1 MHRQRRAAE
10 EVFFGRVT
18 TGASDDLK
26 RVTDIAYSMIQTY
39 GMNARVG
46 QLAFSRDEGG
56 APGDK
61 PYSEATSE
69 AMDDEARAMIDEAY
83 QRTVALIREHQTAVE
98 KVANLLLKQETI
110 THDDIMDAIGP
121 RPFEGD
127 KQYQEYVSMRK
138 KLKEEMTEE
147 ADVKEEEATGKE
159 EEKDHDDGFTPTPG
173 LA

>member
-1 MHRQRRAAE
+1 M
-10 EVFFGRVT
+10 T

-26 RVTDIAYSMIQTY
+26 RVTDIAYSMIQMY
-39 GMNARVG
+39 GMNSRVG

-56 APGDK
+56 MPGDK

-69 AMDDEARAMIDEAY
+69 AMDEEARAMIDEAY
-83 QRTVALIREHQTAVE
+83 QRTVALIRERKTEVE
-98 KVANLLLKQETI
+98 KVANLLLDKETI

-127 KQYQEYVSMRK
+127 KNYQEYVSMRK
-138 KLKEEMTEE
+138 KMQEDANDNVEETKESEE
-147 ADVKEEEATGKE
+147 SRKEEES
-159 EEKDHDDGFTPTPG
+159 DHDGGFTPTPG

>member
-1 MHRQRRAAE
+1 MATNVLCA
-10 EVFFGRVT
+10 VFFGRVT

-39 GMNARVG
+39 GMNSRVG
-46 QLAFSRDEGG
+46 QLAFQRDEGG
-56 APGDK
+56 MPGDK

-69 AMDDEARAMIDEAY
+69 AMDEEARAMIDEAY
-83 QRTVALIREHQTAVE
+83 ERTVALIREKQTEVE
-98 KVANLLLKQETI
+98 KVAKLLLEKETI
-110 THDDIMDAIGP
+110 THDDIMDAIGA

-138 KLKEEMTEE
+138 KMKEELNDKE
-147 ADVKEEEATGKE
+147 DSKEEEVTRKDE
-159 EEKDHDDGFTPTPG
+159 ESDHDGGFTPTPG